1 MGRRPSMEWGGGP
14 TGSREGG
21 PAGRGASSS
30 KEGSPRHCVGHSG
43 VVGCKT
49 VEGRLRFRPP
59 SWASGST
66 QARVRVCTRVSAQ
79 ALRPPPNPQPGPS
92 TPPLGFGERWF
103 PGAHTG
109 ACANVCTAGRGGG
122 QASGFRRFSGRPC
135 RWASVSPS
143 VEWGARG
150 QGADKLGRPGMWS
163 LCPVLGHL

>member
-1 MGRRPSMEWGGGP
+1 MYNNKDGLL
-14 TGSREGG
+14 
-21 PAGRGASSS
+21 SSYVFLLYES
-30 KEGSPRHCVGHSG
+30 SFLCFFLNCHNFFSQSIYRYCNYFQHFVII
-43 VVGCKT
+43 
-49 VEGRLRFRPP
+49 
-59 SWASGST
+59 
-66 QARVRVCTRVSAQ
+66 
-79 ALRPPPNPQPGPS
+79 NYQPGPS

-103 PGAHTG
+103 LGAHTG